1 MSGFS
6 GIPAIYGIKHLESG
20 TEQLHQLG
28 VIGFTTDGRKF
39 RYAQVGSS
47 TALVAGNLIQ
57 SQAEITGDQSVVVAA
72 AAIGDTEV
80 VTTGTVTVDANE
92 YADGYLFA
100 TGEASTGTGNLYRI
114 KSHPAASAAVVTLQ
128 LHDALVVAYTA
139 TTQIDLVHSPYKNV
153 IQWPTG
159 ESSTPVG
166 VAPIATPASEFGWIQ
181 SGGLGAVLNTGGVAV
196 GALVQAAAG
205 TAGAVE
211 TSTNALPTI
220 GFAATGA
227 ASGEVGATYL
237 LLD

>member
-100 TGEASTGTGNLYRI
+100 TGEASTGTGNFYRI

-153 IQWPTG
+153 IQWPTS
-159 ESSTPVG
+159 ESASPIG
-166 VAPIATPASEFGWIQ
+166 IAPIATPASDFGWIQ
-181 SGGLGAVLNTGGVAV
+181 SGGISAALNAGGVAV
-196 GALVQAAAG
+196 GALVQASAG